1 MVRFIN
7 KEVAMSAIRA
17 QLINYINEIPDYKLE
32 SITPLL
38 KMLHDDTVFIEKIS
52 FEDLSVEDKEDVL
65 QARKDLESGNTF
77 SLSSV
82 VQ

>member
-1 MVRFIN
+1 
-7 KEVAMSAIRA
+7 MSAIRA

-38 KMLHDDTVFIEKIS
+38 KMLHDDTVFIEKIN

-65 QARKDLESGNTF
+65 LAREDLKSGNTV
-77 SLSSV
+77 SLSSAI
-82 VQ
+82 Q